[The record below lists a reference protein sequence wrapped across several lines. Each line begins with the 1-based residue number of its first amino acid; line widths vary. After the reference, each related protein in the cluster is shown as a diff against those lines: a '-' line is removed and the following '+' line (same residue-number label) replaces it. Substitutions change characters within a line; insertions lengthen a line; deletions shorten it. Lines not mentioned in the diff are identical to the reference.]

1 MIRYLKRGQTAEVK
15 AENTLQVRNT
25 VEAILGEIGAHGE
38 KAVRQY
44 SEKFDHWSPASFRLT
59 ESEIA
64 ECVRALPKQVIDDI
78 QFAQT
83 QIRNFA
89 LAQKSALKDI

>member
-1 MIRYLKRGQTAEVK
+1 MIRHLKRGQTAEVK

-25 VEAILGEIGAHGE
+25 VEAILGDIGAHGE

-59 ESEIA
+59 EREIA
-64 ECVRALPKQVIDDI
+64 DCLGAESSAKRYRSGDPARCGAGS
-78 QFAQT
+78 
-83 QIRNFA
+83 
-89 LAQKSALKDI
+89 QKSSGE